1 MTSNVFTYGS
11 LMFDEVWSRVVE
23 GRYRAVDGKLRDH
36 ARHAVDGQDYPG
48 MVHRPGASVD
58 GIVWCDVGAADLE
71 RLDRFEGA
79 DYRRDTVP
87 VACSDGMTR
96 LCGAYVY
103 LSEERLADRP
113 WLPEAFAMERFLA
126 TYCADWPAR

>member
-11 LMFDEVWSRVVE
+11 LMFDAVWTRVVD
-23 GRYRAVDGKLRDH
+23 GVYRKVDGLLRDH

-48 MVHRPGASVD
+48 MVFRPNAQVEGV
-58 GIVWCDVGAADLE
+58 VWCDVEAADLD
-71 RLDRFEGA
+71 RLDRFEGD
-79 DYRRDTVP
+79 DYRRDTVS
-87 VACSDGMTR
+87 VVCADGMTR

-103 LSEERLADRP
+103 LPEGRLTDAP
-113 WLPEAFAMERFLA
+113 WNPESFAMERFLA